1 MTMHAPSHH
10 VPTPHLGSTSHRL
23 LRDLLAATLIAL
35 AVVLVFG
42 AALALRSG
50 LPQFLVVEPETPPL
64 VEFRAGERDSWV
76 AGNTSEAESIVI
88 YRNAERTER

>member
-10 VPTPHLGSTSHRL
+10 LPTPHLGTSSHRL
-23 LRDLLAATLIAL
+23 LRDLLAAVVLAL
-35 AVVLVFG
+35 AIVLVFG

-50 LPQFLVVEPETPPL
+50 LPQFIVVEPQAPPL

-76 AGNTSEAESIVI
+76 AGNTTEAQSILM
-88 YRNAERTER
+88 YRDAERTGQ